1 MRWHC
6 PVHEVEWTT
15 EGEDPGT
22 CWVREDKDRGCT
34 AEPKNVLEVPV
45 WLWGYRDR
53 YRSG

>member
-15 EGEDPGT
+15 EGDDPGQ
-22 CWVREDKDRGCT
+22 CLVVEWGMVCT
-34 AEPKNVLEVPV
+34 AEPSPALEVPV

-53 YRSG
+53 YRSGR